1 MKLVFFK
8 EEDEIKLKL
17 NQNNTNEDFNYVKLI
32 EFLHENNELE
42 ETEYCA
48 EISEDEK
55 AKINEMIIKINEK
68 IVSSG
73 MD

>member
-17 NQNNTNEDFNYVKLI
+17 NQKNTNEDFNYVKLI
-32 EFLHENNELE
+32 EFLHENNGLE

-55 AKINEMIIKINEK
+55 ATINEMIIKINEK

>member
-8 EEDEIKLKL
+8 EENEIKLKL
-17 NQNNTNEDFNYVKLI
+17 NHNNTDENFNYVRLI

-42 ETEYCA
+42 ETEYCT
-48 EISEDEK
+48 EISEEEK
-55 AKINEMIIKINEK
+55 TKINEMIIKINEK